1 MNTKRRRSLPPID
14 PSIDHKMRP
23 LLEAVKEILETG
35 DGVRGD
41 PLDRKLTIRDLVDS
55 GLAAFRP
62 GSQIELGPVDDGEL
76 DVDPPGN
83 TLIPPRPTGFNAIGS
98 FGYIVL
104 SWDIP
109 GELYGNHAY
118 TNIYRSETDNFANA
132 ELIGRDAG
140 MVYTDHVRETDE
152 HGVGFYYWIT
162 FTSIENVEGPTNST
176 SGTYAEVIPDLGFL
190 LDRLS
195 GEIDESVL
203 AKSFQDR
210 LQGFQETISE
220 QGDLYTLTLNQNGY
234 ISGFGAYND
243 GSTSDFA
250 VVADRFWIAPP
261 NSKGRR
267 KPFIIQNGNV
277 YIDTAFIREGSIQEG
292 QIGAIGFGK
301 ITDPNGNPVTTV
313 AGKLKGELIEAENL
327 RVAESAR
334 FYGNVFSNNYLAGV
348 RGWAIRQNGNVEFN
362 QGVFNGKVEFKN
374 VTGGPPA
381 DADRTRSN
389 TAADTASVAGTPAA
403 SVRDQAA
410 LGNSARATVNS
421 WTRPTSTLIDGN
433 KIFTGDAYVDT
444 LQIKGQAITIPSS
457 AFTGGGV
464 SLGSTGGA
472 ASVSNWS
479 DWKDVQTLTVSESP
493 GPVQL
498 LFSARVLVNV
508 DLSGSMPIYLRLLDN
523 GSEVWSSEV
532 HRIYVSGDT
541 RFEYQRFVVT
551 VARLLRAGGARTFT
565 AQMRAV
571 VNTTGLQFQ
580 VSARLLSSLVTKR

>member
-62 GSQIELGPVDDGEL
+62 GSQTELGPVDDGAL
-76 DVDPPGN
+76 DVEPPGN

-152 HGVGFYYWIT
+152 HGEGFYYWIT
-162 FTSIENVEGPTNST
+162 FTSIEKVEGPTNST

-190 LDRLS
+190 MDRLS

-362 QGVFNGKVEFKN
+362 QGVFNGRVEFKN

-389 TAADTASVAGTPAA
+389 TAADTAAVAGTPAA

-464 SLGSTGGA
+464 NLGSTGGA
-472 ASVSNWS
+472 TPVPNWS
-479 DWKDVQTLTVSESP
+479 DWKDVQTLTISESP

>member
-132 ELIGRDAG
+132 ELIVRDAG

-152 HGVGFYYWIT
+152 HGEGFYYWIT
-162 FTSIENVEGPTNST
+162 FTSVDDVEGPTNST

-190 LDRLS
+190 MDRLS

-243 GSTSDFA
+243 GTTSDFS

-261 NSKGRR
+261 NSRGRR

-334 FYGNVFSNNYLAGV
+334 FYGDVFSNNYLPGV
-348 RGWAIRQNGNVEFN
+348 RGWAIRQSGNVEFN
-362 QGVFNGKVEFKN
+362 QGQFNGVVNIGN
-374 VTGGPPA
+374 VSGIGGLA
-381 DADRTRSN
+381 KKDAIAYEDLAGSTAPLVLQRANAANTRVN
-389 TAADTASVAGTPAA
+389 DW
-403 SVRDQAA
+403 VRP
-410 LGNSARATVNS
+410 SS
-421 WTRPTSTLIDGN
+421 TRIDGN

-457 AFTGGGV
+457 AFTGG
-464 SLGSTGGA
+464 SITLGA
-472 ASVSNWS
+472 ANGSPTVPNWS
-479 DWKDVQTLTVSESP
+479 TWKDVQTLYVSESP

-498 LFSARVLVNV
+498 MFSARVLVNV
-508 DLSGSMPIYLRLLDN
+508 DLSGSMPIYLRLVDN
-523 GSEVWSSEV
+523 GSVIWSSEV
-532 HRIYVSGDT
+532 HRVYVSGDT

-551 VARLLRAGGARTFT
+551 VARLLSAGGARTFT
-565 AQMRAV
+565 AQMRADV
-571 VNTTGLQFQ
+571 STTGLQFQ

>member
-1 MNTKRRRSLPPID
+1 MTTKRRRSLPPID

-152 HGVGFYYWIT
+152 HGEGFYYWIT

-210 LQGFQETISE
+210 LQGFQETISK

-243 GSTSDFA
+243 GTTSDFS
-250 VVADRFWIAPP
+250 VVADRFWVAPP
-261 NSKGRR
+261 NSTGRR
-267 KPFIIQNGNV
+267 KPFIIQDGNV
-277 YIDTAFIREGSIQEG
+277 YIDTAFIREASIQEG
-292 QIGAIGFGK
+292 QLGPIGFGK
-301 ITDPNGNPVTTV
+301 ITDPNGNPVTTL

-334 FYGNVFSNNYLAGV
+334 FYGDVFSNNYLAGV
-348 RGWAIRQNGNVEFN
+348 RGWAIRQSGNVEFN
-362 QGVFNGKVEFKN
+362 QGQFNGVVNIGNVSGVGALATKN
-374 VTGGPPA
+374 AIAYEDLEG
-381 DADRTRSN
+381 S
-389 TAADTASVAGTPAA
+389 TAPIVLQRANAA
-403 SVRDQAA
+403 NLR
-410 LGNSARATVNS
+410 VND
-421 WTRPTSTLIDGN
+421 WTRPTSTRIDGN

-464 SLGSTGGA
+464 NLGSAGG
-472 ASVSNWS
+472 STSIPNWS

-551 VARLLRAGGARTFT
+551 VARLLSAGGARTFT
-565 AQMRAV
+565 AQMRAE

>member
-1 MNTKRRRSLPPID
+1 MTTKRRRSLPPID

-152 HGVGFYYWIT
+152 HGEGFYYWIT

-195 GEIDESVL
+195 GEINEDVL
-203 AKSFQDR
+203 TPAFKER
-210 LQGFQETISE
+210 LEGFQETISE
-220 QGDLYTLTLNQNGY
+220 LGDRYTLSITNNGHVAGWTIY
-234 ISGFGAYND
+234 NSGE
-243 GSTSDFA
+243 TSDFA
-250 VVADRFWIAPP
+250 VLAGRFTIA
-261 NSKGRR
+261 NEFGAERH
-267 KPFIIQNGNV
+267 PFIVVDGNT
-277 YIDTAFIREGSIQEG
+277 YIDTAFIREASIQEG
-292 QIGAIGFGK
+292 QLGPIGFGK
-301 ITDPNGNPVTTV
+301 ITDPNGNPVTTL

-334 FYGNVFSNNYLAGV
+334 FYGDVFSNNYLAGV
-348 RGWAIRQNGNVEFN
+348 RGWAIRQSGNVEFN
-362 QGVFNGKVEFKN
+362 QGQFNGVVNIGNVSGVGALATKN
-374 VTGGPPA
+374 AIAYEDLAG
-381 DADRTRSN
+381 S
-389 TAADTASVAGTPAA
+389 TAPIVLQRANAA
-403 SVRDQAA
+403 NLR
-410 LGNSARATVNS
+410 VND
-421 WTRPTSTLIDGN
+421 WTRPTSTRIDGN

-444 LQIKGQAITIPSS
+444 LQIKGQAITIPAS
-457 AFTGGGV
+457 AYTA
-464 SLGSTGGA
+464 STIVLGA
-472 ASVSNWS
+472 AGGSNDVGGWNN
-479 DWKDVQTLTVSESP
+479 WKEVQSLYLPESP
-493 GPVQL
+493 GPIQVTCS
-498 LFSARVLVNV
+498 FRVLVNV
-508 DLSGSMPIYLRLLDN
+508 DGSFPVYAKLEEDGVTRYSTEILRATDTERFAYTRQAITFIL
-523 GSEVWSSEV
+523 E
-532 HRIYVSGDT
+532 RPAVSG
-541 RFEYQRFVVT
+541 QRYFT
-551 VARLLRAGGARTFT
+551 LFLRGGSG
-565 AQMRAV
+565 
-571 VNTTGLQFQ
+571 NEPGLQFQ
-580 VSARLLSSLVTKR
+580 ISHRIISSLTLKDN